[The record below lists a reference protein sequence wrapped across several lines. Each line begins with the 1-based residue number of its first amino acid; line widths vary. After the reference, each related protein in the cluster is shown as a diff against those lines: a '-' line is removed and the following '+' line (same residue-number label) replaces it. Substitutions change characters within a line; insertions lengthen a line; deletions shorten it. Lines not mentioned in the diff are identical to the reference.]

1 MPIDRRTFM
10 LRSGF
15 FVAASSALLRLPTLP
30 QDSVSTAVPSNDTLK
45 GVEFK
50 ILGWD
55 RFDVGSV
62 SINEQFAFR
71 VNQGWHCAWR

>member
-1 MPIDRRTFM
+1 M

-15 FVAASSALLRLPTLP
+15 VVAASSALLRLPALL
-30 QDSVSTAVPSNDTLK
+30 QDGASTAVPSNDTLK
-45 GVEFK
+45 KIEFK

-55 RFDVGSV
+55 SFDAGSI

-71 VNQGWHCAWR
+71 VNQGWHSAWR

>member
-15 FVAASSALLRLPTLP
+15 FVAASSALARLPALP
-30 QDSVSTAVPSNDTLK
+30 QDGASTAVSSNDTLK
-45 GVEFK
+45 RVEFK

-55 RFDVGSV
+55 RFDAGSV
-62 SINEQFAFR
+62 SITEQFAFR
-71 VNQGWHCAWR
+71 VNQGWHSVWR

>member
-15 FVAASSALLRLPTLP
+15 FVAASSVLVRLPALP
-30 QDSVSTAVPSNDTLK
+30 QDGASTAVPSHDTLK
-45 GVEFK
+45 RVEFK

-55 RFDVGSV
+55 RFDAASV

-71 VNQGWHCAWR
+71 VNQGWHSAWR

>member
-15 FVAASSALLRLPTLP
+15 FVAASSALVRLPALA
-30 QDSVSTAVPSNDTLK
+30 QDGASTAVPSDDTFK
-45 GVEFK
+45 RVEFK

-55 RFDVGSV
+55 RCDAGGV
-62 SINEQFAFR
+62 SLNEQFAFR
-71 VNQGWHCAWR
+71 VNQGWRCAWR

>member
-15 FVAASSALLRLPTLP
+15 FVAASSPLVRLPALLH
-30 QDSVSTAVPSNDTLK
+30 DSGATAPSNDTLER
-45 GVEFK
+45 VEFK

-55 RFDVGSV
+55 RFDAGSV
-62 SINEQFAFR
+62 SLNEQFAFR